1 MRGMEQRV
9 EETRAKKVRVFF
21 SLRLKIILTF
31 LLVGSIVSGLLSYSV
46 YRILDAGLLRQMQ
59 GRVLD
64 LAKLGT
70 HVVDVEALTR
80 LKAGLGDSLS
90 DDSVDA
96 VESLTDFRI
105 VSEGLNRVR
114 EVDPRLVHFIYTFV
128 PTADP
133 NKARYL
139 VDADVLAARAEK
151 AAGQT
156 VSGDVSHFSSPFDVS
171 DYPVARRA
179 MAEKASMVENAW
191 SYDPDFKVNSIS
203 GYAPLFSRTGDFVGM
218 LGIDMVDTDVR
229 VILSNATRIAL
240 AVIAAALALTV
251 ASSIFLGTLFTRGIV
266 RLDRVVRTFDKDNL
280 SVRVP
285 VRSRDEVGRLSLSFN
300 DMAETIQ
307 DYNARQ
313 QALLKAYGRFVP
325 HELLRLL
332 DKGSIVDV
340 ELGDQTQKD
349 MTVLFSDIRSFT
361 RLSESMTPFENFN
374 FINSYLRR
382 MGPEIRA
389 NNGFIDKYI
398 GDAIMALFPSRPDD
412 AIASAVA
419 MQRKLVEYNEHRARS
434 GYPPISIGVGV
445 NTGKLMLGTVGEHE
459 RMDGSVIADAVN
471 LCSRLETLTRV
482 YGSAILTTGKTVKAL
497 SSKSRFSFR
506 FIDRVR
512 VRGKREA
519 VLLFEVLDGESD
531 DQRTRRLSYRSEL
544 ARAHRMYFGRRF
556 TEALRIFTELRRT
569 NPDDPILKIYRSRC
583 ELLIGAGVPD
593 TWEGVEE
600 IEVH

>member
-1 MRGMEQRV
+1 MEERV
-9 EETRAKKVRVFF
+9 EETRSEKVRVRF

-64 LAKLGT
+64 LAKLGARI
-70 HVVDVEALTR
+70 VDPEALLR
-80 LKAGLGDSLS
+80 LKAGLGDNLS
-90 DDSVDA
+90 DETVDRA
-96 VESLTDFRI
+96 ESSADFRT
-105 VSEGLNRVR
+105 VSDALNRVR
-114 EVDPRLVHFIYTFV
+114 EVDSRLVHYIYIFS

-133 NKARYL
+133 NTAKYL
-139 VDADVLAARAEK
+139 VDGDVLAARAAK
-151 AAGQT
+151 A
-156 VSGDVSHFSSPFDVS
+156 SGKPVAEDISHFSSGFDVS
-171 DYPVARRA
+171 AYPVARRA
-179 MAEKASMVENAW
+179 IAERAPMVEDAW

-203 GYAPLFSRTGDFVGM
+203 GYAPLFTHSGAFVGM

-229 VILSNATRIAL
+229 VILSSATTITL

-266 RLDRVVRTFDKDNL
+266 RLDRVVRTFDEDNL

-285 VRSRDEVGRLSLSFN
+285 VRSRDEVGRLSVSFN
-300 DMAETIQ
+300 EMAETIQ
-307 DYNARQ
+307 EYNARQ
-313 QALLKAYGRFVP
+313 KALLIAYGRFVP

-332 DKGSIVDV
+332 DKGSILDV
-340 ELGDQTQKD
+340 KLGDQTQKE

-389 NNGFIDKYI
+389 NGGIIDKYI
-398 GDAIMALFPSRPDD
+398 GDAIMALFPVRPDD
-412 AIASAVA
+412 ALASAVA
-419 MQRKLVEYNEHRARS
+419 MQRKLGEYNEHRAKS
-434 GYPPISIGVGV
+434 GYPPISIGIGV
-445 NTGKLMLGTVGEHE
+445 NAGKVMLGTVGEHE

-482 YGSAILTTGKTVKAL
+482 YGSGILTTGKTLKSV
-497 SSKSRFSFR
+497 SSPGRFSCR

-512 VRGKREA
+512 VRGRREA
-519 VLLFEVLDGESD
+519 VLVFEVLDGEPEE
-531 DQRTRRLSYRSEL
+531 QRTLRLSYRSDF
-544 ARAHRMYFGRRF
+544 ARAQRMYFGRRF
-556 TEALRIFTELRRT
+556 DEALVIVADLLRG
-569 NPDDPILKIYRSRC
+569 NPGDPILEIYRARC
-583 ELLIGAGVPD
+583 EHLVRTGAPEN
-593 TWEGVEE
+593 WEGVEE
-600 IEVH
+600 IEVR

>member
-1 MRGMEQRV
+1 MEQSV
-9 EETRAKKVRVFF
+9 EKNRAKKVRVVF

-64 LAKLGT
+64 LAKVGASI
-70 HVVDVEALTR
+70 VDVGALAR
-80 LKAGLGDSLS
+80 LKAGVGSALTDNA
-90 DDSVDA
+90 VDK
-96 VESLTDFRI
+96 VESSSDFRR

-133 NKARYL
+133 RTATYL

-151 AAGQT
+151 ASGKT
-156 VSGDVSHFSSPFDVS
+156 PGDVSHFSSPFDVS

-179 MAEKASMVENAW
+179 MAEKAAMVENTW

-203 GYAPLFSRTGDFVGM
+203 GYAPLFSRKGDFVGM
-218 LGIDMVDTDVR
+218 LGIDMVNADVR
-229 VILSNATRIAL
+229 VILSNATTITL

-251 ASSIFLGTLFTRGIV
+251 ASSILLGTLFTRGIV

-280 SVRVP
+280 TVRAP
-285 VRSRDEVGRLSLSFN
+285 VRSRDEVGRLSVSFN
-300 DMAETIQ
+300 DMAGTIQ
-307 DYNARQ
+307 EYNARQ
-313 QALLKAYGRFVP
+313 EALLHAYGRFVP
-325 HELLRLL
+325 HELLLLL
-332 DKGSIVDV
+332 DKGSILDV
-340 ELGDQTQKD
+340 KLGDQIQKD

-382 MGPEIRA
+382 MGPEIRSH
-389 NNGFIDKYI
+389 GGIIDKYI
-398 GDAIMALFPSRPDD
+398 GDAIMALFPARPDD
-412 AIASAVA
+412 ALASAVA
-419 MQRKLVEYNEHRARS
+419 MQRKLVEYNEHRSKS
-434 GYPPISIGVGV
+434 GYPPITVGIGV
-445 NTGKLMLGTVGEHE
+445 NSGKVMLGTVGEHE

-482 YGSAILTTGKTVKAL
+482 YGAGILTTGKTLKAL
-497 SSKSRFSFR
+497 SSKDHFSFR

-512 VRGKREA
+512 VRGRREA
-519 VLLFEVLDGESD
+519 VLVFEVLDGEQE

-544 ARAHRMYFGRRF
+544 AHAQRLYFGRQF
-556 TEALRIFTELRRT
+556 TEALGIFTELHQKNT
-569 NPDDPILKIYRSRC
+569 DDPVPKIYRSRC
-583 ELLIGAGVPD
+583 EFLIGAGVPD
-593 TWEGVEE
+593 AWEGVEE
-600 IEVH
+600 IEVR